1 MKRGSEKQTTSDRY
15 FGSIRFFKNLILLAV
30 LLLIA
35 IPTIAAVQQ
44 NIRGNHLTNEVIEYQ
59 EKYDAATKEIRDLE
73 SAVESMRT
81 EQTEYSSEPNAE
93 LIEYQELYPDFY
105 APDPK
110 PEMSS
115 QEKTMYLTFDDGP
128 SASTPEILSV
138 LKEKNVRA
146 TFFVVTQGGETDIS
160 LMKQMVAEGHTLAM
174 HSYTHDCD
182 KIYESVESFLEDYY
196 QLFHLIQDE
205 VGITP
210 TIFRFPGG
218 SLNSYNQETYQ
229 EIIAEMLRRGF
240 VFYDWNLA
248 ACDAVPVPPDKE
260 EIVSNILEPAV
271 DKKRGFVLMHDL
283 AANHSTV
290 EALPEIIDGL
300 RGQGFVLA
308 PLNRSV
314 RPVYFYYS

>member
-1 MKRGSEKQTTSDRY
+1 
-15 FGSIRFFKNLILLAV
+15 
-30 LLLIA
+30 
-35 IPTIAAVQQ
+35 
-44 NIRGNHLTNEVIEYQ
+44 
-59 EKYDAATKEIRDLE
+59 
-73 SAVESMRT
+73 
-81 EQTEYSSEPNAE
+81 
-93 LIEYQELYPDFY
+93 
-105 APDPK
+105 
-110 PEMSS
+110 
-115 QEKTMYLTFDDGP
+115 
-128 SASTPEILSV
+128 
-138 LKEKNVRA
+138 
-146 TFFVVTQGGETDIS
+146 
-160 LMKQMVAEGHTLAM
+160 MKQMVAEGHTLAM

-271 DKKRGFVLMHDL
+271 DKKRGFVLMHDS

>member
-1 MKRGSEKQTTSDRY
+1 MGY
-15 FGSIRFFKNLILLAV
+15 FGSVRFFKNLILLAV
-30 LLLIA
+30 IVMIA
-35 IPTIAAVQQ
+35 IPTGFAI
-44 NIRGNHLTNEVIEYQ
+44 HLNT
-59 EKYDAATKEIRDLE
+59 RLR
-73 SAVESMRT
+73 ST
-81 EQTEYSSEPNAE
+81 EQILVEQRKMPLWYSTPDSASNLEVNLPQAAGKWTNPDTVQSESPYAD
-93 LIEYQELYPDFY
+93 LYPDFY
-105 APDPK
+105 AP
-110 PEMSS
+110 
-115 QEKTMYLTFDDGP
+115 QELTANLRETGVLYLTFDDGP

-271 DKKRGFVLMHDL
+271 DKKRGFVLMHDS

>member
-128 SASTPEILSV
+128 SASTPEFIGTER
-138 LKEKNVRA
+138 KKCAGN
-146 TFFVVTQGGETDIS
+146 
-160 LMKQMVAEGHTLAM
+160 
-174 HSYTHDCD
+174 
-182 KIYESVESFLEDYY
+182 FLCRD
-196 QLFHLIQDE
+196 
-205 VGITP
+205 
-210 TIFRFPGG
+210 
-218 SLNSYNQETYQ
+218 
-229 EIIAEMLRRGF
+229 ARRGNRYF
-240 VFYDWNLA
+240 PY
-248 ACDAVPVPPDKE
+248 
-260 EIVSNILEPAV
+260 
-271 DKKRGFVLMHDL
+271 
-283 AANHSTV
+283 
-290 EALPEIIDGL
+290 EADGC
-300 RGQGFVLA
+300 GG
-308 PLNRSV
+308 P
-314 RPVYFYYS
+314 YSGHAQLYP